1 MTRTIPT
8 GASLT
13 QDVVMRGTRLA
24 DRFADL
30 KPGNRRAVPPG
41 QLRTWA
47 ISGSVLDGHGY
58 QQ

>member
-1 MTRTIPT
+1 MTTTIPT

-24 DRFADL
+24 DQFADL
-30 KPGNRRAVPPG
+30 KPGNRRMVPPG

-47 ISGSVLDGHGY
+47 ISGSVPDGHGY